1 MEQARLGHNRGPA
14 YWAEKI
20 SARWQDAVQSII
32 DTGLLL
38 IEAKDALDHGEWGE
52 MFKPGAKPRLPF
64 GQSTANKLVKI
75 ADHKVVSDSEH
86 VPNLP
91 PAWGTLYEL
100 TKLPEPDLRE
110 MLRDGYITCETKR
123 SEAIRLVNKV
133 RWEGAY
139 IYGRVPAALEALMRL
154 MRENWPDPDDMEP
167 SELERMLDSD
177 LWHYNDKELS
187 NLIAWLTKLRAALQK
202 QDEQEQALLAGLKQK
217 EGDGEKL
224 TANERAWMAKL
235 DPRT

>member
-1 MEQARLGHNRGPA
+1 
-14 YWAEKI
+14 
-20 SARWQDAVQSII
+20 
-32 DTGLLL
+32 
-38 IEAKDALDHGEWGE
+38 
-52 MFKPGAKPRLPF
+52 
-64 GQSTANKLVKI
+64 
-75 ADHKVVSDSEH
+75 
-86 VPNLP
+86 
-91 PAWGTLYEL
+91 
-100 TKLPEPDLRE
+100 
-110 MLRDGYITCETKR
+110 
-123 SEAIRLVNKV
+123 
-133 RWEGAY
+133 
-139 IYGRVPAALEALMRL
+139 